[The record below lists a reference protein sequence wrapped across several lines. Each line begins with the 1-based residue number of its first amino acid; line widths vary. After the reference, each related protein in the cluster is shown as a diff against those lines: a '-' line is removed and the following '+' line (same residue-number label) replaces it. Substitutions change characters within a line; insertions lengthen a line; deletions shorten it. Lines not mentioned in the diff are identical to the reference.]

1 MRAARSNGPS
11 NRPRYA
17 LATVEATKISD
28 RLLGPLRR
36 LADDLWGRAA
46 LVVLGCLLAQM
57 GLAYGYIF
65 PALAND
71 ILGEMGWTRSEFSF
85 ARLPQL
91 AAMAAVSPWVGLLCL
106 RYGARR
112 VILAAVALLG
122 MAFLAFPQVSSLD
135 QYYGLMIVTGF
146 ALTGVGDITVGH
158 MVSQWVTRSRGLAL
172 GIVYAGSNI
181 GGVLLVP
188 IVVALANE
196 TDWRTALLAM
206 GLGAFALLLPAVGL
220 LLREV
225 RTGEQ
230 STSLPEPERDHS
242 RKPAR
247 RPESDNDLNLR
258 AALRTRSFWIL
269 FFSLFTFFFYFL
281 ALLEHLVLYLTDL
294 GLERNEAVRLYATA
308 IGLGISS
315 KIGLGL
321 LADRIPEKYS
331 ILLDYGVLTL
341 SSLLLLADPDSWL
354 IWAFI
359 GSFGFAYAARDVV
372 YPLIVSD
379 CFGLRY
385 LAPIYGALMLTLVL
399 GGCGPLFAAAIHD
412 HFGSYTFAFGSFA
425 LLNCAS
431 LLALLFLRDE
441 RETRDSLGPGDP

>member
-1 MRAARSNGPS
+1 M
-11 NRPRYA
+11 
-17 LATVEATKISD
+17 EATKISD

-36 LADDLWGRAA
+36 LAGDLWGRAA

-91 AAMAAVSPWVGLLCL
+91 AAMAAVSPWVGLLSL

-135 QYYGLMIVTGF
+135 QYYGLMIVTGL

-230 STSLPEPERDHS
+230 STSPPEPEPEPERDH
-242 RKPAR
+242 RRRPAR
-247 RPESDNDLNLR
+247 RPESDSDLNLR

-294 GLERNEAVRLYATA
+294 GLERNEAVRLYTIA

-412 HFGSYTFAFGSFA
+412 HFGSYAFAFGSFA
-425 LLNCAS
+425 FLNCAS

-441 RETRDSLGPGDP
+441 RETRASLGLGEP

>member
-1 MRAARSNGPS
+1 M
-11 NRPRYA
+11 
-17 LATVEATKISD
+17 EATTTSD
-28 RLLGPLRR
+28 RLLAPVRR
-36 LADDLWGRAA
+36 LADDLWGRPA
-46 LVVLGCLLAQM
+46 LVILGCLLAQM

-91 AAMAAVSPWVGLLCL
+91 AAMAAVSPWVGFLSF

-112 VILAAVALLG
+112 VILSAVVLLG
-122 MAFLAFPQVSSLD
+122 MAFIAFPQIRSLD
-135 QYYGLMIVTGF
+135 QYYGLMVVTGF

-158 MVSQWVTRSRGLAL
+158 MVSQWVNRSRGLAL
-172 GIVYAGSNI
+172 GIVYAGSNL

-188 IVVALANE
+188 IIVSLGE
-196 TDWRTALLAM
+196 RTDWRTALLAM
-206 GLGAFALLLPAVGL
+206 GLGALALLLPAVGV

-225 RTGEQ
+225 RTGEASVAPFDPGPRQ
-230 STSLPEPERDHS
+230 GK
-242 RKPAR
+242 KPVR
-247 RPESDNDLNLR
+247 RGESDEDLDLR
-258 AALRTRSFWIL
+258 GALRTRSFWIL

-315 KIGLGL
+315 KIVLGL
-321 LADRIPEKYS
+321 VADRIHEKYA

-341 SSLLLLADPDSWL
+341 SSLLLLADPHSWL
-354 IWAFI
+354 LWAFI

-379 CFGLRY
+379 CFGLRHM
-385 LAPIYGALMLTLVL
+385 APIYGALMLTLVL
-399 GGCGPLFAAAIHD
+399 GACGPFFAAAVHD
-412 HFGSYTFAFGSFA
+412 HFGSYTLAFKTFGF
-425 LLNCAS
+425 LNAAS
-431 LLALLFLRDE
+431 WVTLLFLRDE
-441 RETRDSLGPGDP
+441 RGSDESLTPGNLEAAASSVP